1 MYSYE
6 IEKQVLAA
14 LIQKPKDF
22 IDYFSFLKPDDF
34 YDKNSLLNKTIF
46 LSLKNAILK
55 GESIDEVV
63 LCQRLLDLGMSAA
76 STCFSIS

>member
-1 MYSYE
+1 MMYSYE

-46 LSLKNAILK
+46 LYLKNAILK

-63 LCQRLLDLGMSAA
+63 
-76 STCFSIS
+76 